1 MALTLNPGRVA
12 PNDPAFNDSRKPVA
26 ALFDFRG
33 ERVLLVNNHF
43 ASKGGSSPLF
53 GAIQPYENGS
63 VDQRIAQAAAVNAF
77 VDDAL
82 AAVPEA
88 RIGLLGDFNEFGFLE
103 PMQVLTGADESAPVV
118 SDLLDMLDATARY
131 SYVFEGNSQ
140 ALDHFFVTP
149 ALAARAN
156 VQVAH
161 VNAEFAD
168 QVSDHDP
175 IVASFDLA
183 DSDTVSGGGSEG
195 EDTVASEDN
204 SNSGGCTLGNG
215 RDAGLPL
222 LLMGAIVTLVWR
234 RRRTA

>member
-1 MALTLNPGRVA
+1 M
-12 PNDPAFNDSRKPVA
+12 S
-26 ALFDFRG
+26 
-33 ERVLLVNNHF
+33 
-43 ASKGGSSPLF
+43 
-53 GAIQPYENGS
+53 
-63 VDQRIAQAAAVNAF
+63 F
-77 VDDAL
+77 VTGML

-118 SDLLDMLDATARY
+118 SDLLDMFDATARY

-149 ALAARAN
+149 ALAAGAS

-175 IVASFDLA
+175 IVASFDVSEDESQND
-183 DSDTVSGGGSEG
+183 DSDTDTNSGNDDETSAQVNNDGS
-195 EDTVASEDN
+195 
-204 SNSGGCTLGNG
+204 SGGCTLGNG

-222 LLMGAIVTLVWR
+222 LLLAALLTLIWR
-234 RRRTA
+234 QRRRT